1 MPMMHLEVGG
11 RTYPIAAGEM
21 AIGADPESAVALT
34 GPGIA
39 GRHAVIQGLADGGA
53 AVRAMP
59 GAEVT
64 LNGVRLG
71 GDPTPVLH
79 GDKLQIGQTDL
90 LVVDARRIGRTQI
103 QSAIAVPDATAV
115 AVSVPP
121 AVRGGGRL
129 VCLTDGREYAIGDEP
144 LVFGREAGA
153 DVVVPGDDV
162 SRRHAEIRHTNGGYV
177 VVDLSANG
185 TFVNGDR
192 VQGTRP
198 LARADILRIGPDE
211 FRFHAPLEG
220 PPPGAVER
228 LSDTMHGIPATPL
241 PAAPV
246 MPSPIASLLGR
257 SGMVKGTRFPI
268 RTPMASVGRGEY
280 NDVVLP
286 DASVST
292 MHAKLQRRDGVWM
305 VVDLGSTNG
314 TFVDDEAVRDDIA
327 LSPGVTLRF
336 GEVSLMF
343 EPLDEEPAAEPG
355 DTRSMAAMDGVERA
369 PGRGGAEGEIEAA
382 VSRPRVRRPMAAPP
396 KRSPVGFII
405 VLLTLAAALAAAFM
419 LLT

>member
-11 RTYPIAAGEM
+11 RTYPIAVGDM
-21 AIGADPESAVALT
+21 AIGADPESAVALA

-71 GDPTPVLH
+71 SDPTPVLH
-79 GDKLQIGQTDL
+79 GDKLHIGETDL
-90 LVVDARRIGRTQI
+90 LVVDGRRIGRTQL
-103 QSAIAVPDATAV
+103 QDAITVPDASV
-115 AVSVPP
+115 AAEP
-121 AVRGGGRL
+121 AAAALRGGGRV
-129 VCLTDGREYAIGDEP
+129 VCLTDGREYAIGEQP

-192 VQGTRP
+192 VQGARP
-198 LARADILRIGPDE
+198 LARADILRVGPDE

-220 PPPGAVER
+220 PPPGAAQR

-246 MPSPIASLLGR
+246 MPSPVASLLGR
-257 SGMVKGTRFPI
+257 SGVVKGTRFPI

-314 TFVDDEAVRDDIA
+314 TFVDEEAVREDVA

-336 GEVSLMF
+336 GELSLMF
-343 EPLDEEPAAEPG
+343 EPLDEAPAPEPG
-355 DTRSMAAMDGVERA
+355 DTRSMAAAGAGERRPAGDAGEPGSEA
-369 PGRGGAEGEIEAA
+369 P
-382 VSRPRVRRPMAAPP
+382 VSRTRVRRPMAPPP

>member
-1 MPMMHLEVGG
+1 MMHLEVGG
-11 RTYPIAAGEM
+11 RTYPIAVGELV
-21 AIGADPESAVALT
+21 IGADPEAAVSLP
-34 GPGIA
+34 GPGVTDH
-39 GRHAVIQGLADGGA
+39 HAVIQGTADGGA
-53 AVRAMP
+53 AVRILP
-59 GAEVT
+59 GAEAT

-71 GDPTPVLH
+71 AEPTPILH
-79 GDKLQIGQTDL
+79 GDKLRIGESDL
-90 LVVDARRIGRTQI
+90 LVVDARRIGRTQL
-103 QSAIAVPDATAV
+103 QSAIAAADATAV
-115 AVSVPP
+115 AVPGRP
-121 AVRGGGRL
+121 AVTGGRV
-129 VCLTDGREYAIGDEP
+129 VCLTDGREYVIGAEP

-162 SRRHAEIRHTNGGYV
+162 SRRHAEIRSTSGGYV

-192 VQGTRP
+192 VQGSRP
-198 LARADILRIGPDE
+198 LARADVLRIGPDE
-211 FRFHAPLEG
+211 FRFHAPMEG

-241 PAAPV
+241 PSAPV

-257 SGMVKGTRFPI
+257 TGIVKGARFPI
-268 RTPMASVGRGEY
+268 RSPVASVGRGEY
-280 NDVVLP
+280 NDIVLP

-314 TFVDDEAVRDDIA
+314 TFVDDEAVRDDAA

-336 GEVSLMF
+336 GEIALMF
-343 EPLDEEPAAEPG
+343 EPLDEELAAEPG
-355 DTRSMAAMDGVERA
+355 DTRSMVAASPGDA
-369 PGRGGAEGEIEAA
+369 PVMGDTPAP
-382 VSRPRVRRPMAAPP
+382 RPRVRRPVALPP
-396 KRSPVGFII
+396 KRSRTGFII
-405 VLLTLAAALAAAFM
+405 VLLTLAAAAAAAFM

>member
-1 MPMMHLEVGG
+1 MMHLEVGG
-11 RTYPIAAGEM
+11 RTYPIAVGEM
-21 AIGADPESAVALT
+21 VVGADPGAAVVLAD
-34 GPGIA
+34 PGMA
-39 GRHAVIQGLADGGA
+39 GRQAVIQGMEDGGA

-59 GAEVT
+59 GADVT

-71 GDPTPVLH
+71 SDPTPILH
-79 GDKLQIGQTDL
+79 GDKLRVGETDM
-90 LVVDARRIGRTQI
+90 LVVDARRIGRTQV
-103 QSAIAVPDATAV
+103 QSAIALPDATAV
-115 AVSVPP
+115 AVPVPQ
-121 AVRGGGRL
+121 AVKGGGRL
-129 VCLTDGREYAIGDEP
+129 VCLTDGREYAIGEEP

-162 SRRHAEIRHTNGGYV
+162 SRRHAEIRHTDGGYV

-192 VQGTRP
+192 VQGARP

-220 PPPGAVER
+220 PPPGAAER

-246 MPSPIASLLGR
+246 MPAPIASLMGR
-257 SGMVKGTRFPI
+257 SGVVKGTRFAI
-268 RTPMASVGRGEY
+268 RAPVASVGRGEY

-292 MHAKLQRRDGVWM
+292 MHAKLQRRDGVWI

-314 TFVDDEAVRDDIA
+314 TFVDEEPVRDDFA
-327 LSPGVTLRF
+327 LSPGATLRF

-343 EPLDEEPAAEPG
+343 EPLDEEPAALPG
-355 DTRSMAAMDGVERA
+355 DTRSMLAA
-369 PGRGGAEGEIEAA
+369 GGAPAQGGEAA
-382 VSRPRVRRPMAAPP
+382 DAGAEPRVSRTRVRRPVAPP
-396 KRSPVGFII
+396 PKKSPVGFII
-405 VLLTLAAALAAAFM
+405 VLVTLAAALAAAFM

>member
-1 MPMMHLEVGG
+1 MMHLEVGG
-11 RTYPIAAGEM
+11 RTYPIAVGEM
-21 AIGADPESAVALT
+21 VVGADPEAAVALS

-39 GRHAVIQGLADGGA
+39 GRQAVIQGTEDGGA

-71 GDPTPVLH
+71 GDPTPILH
-79 GDKLQIGQTDL
+79 GDKLRVGETDM
-90 LVVDARRIGRTQI
+90 LVVDARRIGRTQV
-103 QSAIAVPDATAV
+103 QSAIALPDATAV
-115 AVSVPP
+115 AVPVPE
-121 AVRGGGRL
+121 AVKGGGRL
-129 VCLTDGREYAIGDEP
+129 VCLTDGREYVIGDEP

-162 SRRHAEIRHTNGGYV
+162 SRRHAEIRHTDGGYV

-192 VQGTRP
+192 VQGARP

-246 MPSPIASLLGR
+246 MPPPIASLMGR
-257 SGMVKGTRFPI
+257 SGVAKGTRFPI
-268 RTPMASVGRGEY
+268 RAPVASVGRGEY
-280 NDVVLP
+280 NDIVLP

-292 MHAKLQRRDGVWM
+292 MHAKLQRRDGVWI

-314 TFVDDEAVRDDIA
+314 TFVDEEAVGDDVA
-327 LSPGVTLRF
+327 LSPGATLRF

-343 EPLDEEPAAEPG
+343 EPLDEEPAAVSE
-355 DTRSMAAMDGVERA
+355 DTRSMPAAAD
-369 PGRGGAEGEIEAA
+369 PGGEPPA
-382 VSRPRVRRPMAAPP
+382 SRTRVRRPMAPPP
-396 KRSPVGFII
+396 KKSPVGFIL

>member
-1 MPMMHLEVGG
+1 MMHLEVGG
-11 RTYPIAAGEM
+11 RTYPIAVGEM
-21 AIGADPESAVALT
+21 VVGADPEAAVALV

-39 GRHAVIQGLADGGA
+39 GRQAVIQGMDDGGA

-71 GDPTPVLH
+71 SDPTPILH
-79 GDKLQIGQTDL
+79 GDKLRVGETDM
-90 LVVDARRIGRTQI
+90 LVVDARRIGRTQV
-103 QSAIAVPDATAV
+103 QSAIAPADATAV
-115 AVSVPP
+115 AVPVPQ
-121 AVRGGGRL
+121 AVKTGGRL
-129 VCLTDGREYAIGDEP
+129 VCLTDGREYVIGDEP

-162 SRRHAEIRHTNGGYV
+162 SRRHAEIRHTDGGYV

-192 VQGTRP
+192 VQGARP

-241 PAAPV
+241 PAPAV

-257 SGMVKGTRFPI
+257 SGAVKGTRFPI
-268 RTPMASVGRGEY
+268 RAPVASVGRGEY
-280 NDVVLP
+280 NDIVLP

-292 MHAKLQRRDGVWM
+292 MHAKLQRRDGVWI

-314 TFVDDEAVRDDIA
+314 TFVDDEAVRDDAA
-327 LSPGVTLRF
+327 LSPGATLRF

-343 EPLDEEPAAEPG
+343 EPLDEDPGTVSG
-355 DTRSMAAMDGVERA
+355 DTRSMAAAGGGVA
-369 PGRGGAEGEIEAA
+369 GPAGADAA
-382 VSRPRVRRPMAAPP
+382 AEPRVARTRVRRPVAPP
-396 KRSPVGFII
+396 PKKSPVGFII

>member
-11 RTYPIAAGEM
+11 RTYPIAVGEL
-21 AIGADPESAVALT
+21 AIGADPDSAVALA
-34 GPGIA
+34 GPGVA
-39 GRHAVIQGLADGGA
+39 ARAAVIQGLADGGA
-53 AVRAMP
+53 AVRAIP
-59 GAEVT
+59 GSEVT

-79 GDKLQIGQTDL
+79 GDKLRIGETDL
-90 LVVDARRIGRTQI
+90 LVVDARRIGRTQV

-115 AVSVPP
+115 AAAPS
-121 AVRGGGRL
+121 AARGGGRL

-162 SRRHAEIRHTNGGYV
+162 SRRHAEIRHTDGGYV

-192 VQGTRP
+192 VQGARP
-198 LARADILRIGPDE
+198 LVRADILRIGSDE
-211 FRFHAPLEG
+211 FRFYAPLEG

-241 PAAPV
+241 PSAPV
-246 MPSPIASLLGR
+246 VPPPIASLLGR
-257 SGMVKGTRFPI
+257 SGAAKGTRFPI

-280 NDVVLP
+280 NDIVLP

-314 TFVDDEAVRDDIA
+314 TFVDDEAVRDDVA
-327 LSPGVTLRF
+327 LSPGATIRF

-343 EPLDEEPAAEPG
+343 EPLDEEPAAVPG
-355 DTRSMAAMDGVERA
+355 DTRSMAAAQPVR
-369 PGRGGAEGEIEAA
+369 PGQENDAGASGTE
-382 VSRPRVRRPMAAPP
+382 PRVARARVRPAPPPP

-405 VLLTLAAALAAAFM
+405 VLLTLAAAAAAAFM